1 MRPPTPFIGCL
12 VVTGQW
18 ESKDTFIKTEFIT
31 ARVSDL
37 HMTITV
43 TASNNLYTASAS
55 IPSNPHWSKSQ
66 LTGLQREQVAQE
78 HKRMQ
83 GIEKPEQDVSR
94 KPELATGRPPGDT
107 RTAEQIIEDNPILK
121 NLGHQKDINRSLAYQ
136 QLGDWT
142 SNNKDPQAR
151 ADAAF
156 NAARVL
162 NYIDTSLSADG
173 KHRGKAHGNGDLE
186 GSTRSGDARHGTPAG
201 MWKDFTEQG
210 YSALRDHHRLD
221 STSDT
226 HVKADG
232 TNKDNLQWLAG
243 EAGKRTWFI
252 PGLSNILLG
261 IGDSDS
267 GVEGAIKGAKA
278 GFDKTRADGFD
289 QALGSAAKGNIW
301 GVLKG
306 YASAVNKNEATP
318 ELVTTV
324 LNKAGR

>member
-1 MRPPTPFIGCL
+1 M
-12 VVTGQW
+12 TGQW

-31 ARVSDL
+31 TRVSDL

-55 IPSNPHWSKSQ
+55 IPSNLHWSKSQ
-66 LTGLQREQVAQE
+66 LTGSQREQVAQE

-173 KHRGKAHGNGDLE
+173 EHRGKAHGNGDLE
-186 GSTRSGDARHGTPAG
+186 GITRSGDARHGTPAG

-210 YSALRDHHRLD
+210 YLALREHHRLD

-226 HVKADG
+226 HVRKDG
-232 TNKDNLQWLAG
+232 TNKDNVQWAAG
-243 EAGKRTWFI
+243 EAGKRTRFI

-261 IGDSDS
+261 IGDSEP
-267 GVEGAIKGAKA
+267 GVIGAIKGAKA

-289 QALGSAAKGNIW
+289 EALASATRGDLV
-301 GVLKG
+301 GVVKG
-306 YASAVNKNEATP
+306 YINAVKNNEAKPNEAQST
-318 ELVTTV
+318 LDKI
-324 LNKAGR
+324 NS

>member
-1 MRPPTPFIGCL
+1 
-12 VVTGQW
+12 
-18 ESKDTFIKTEFIT
+18 
-31 ARVSDL
+31 
-37 HMTITV
+37 MTITK
-43 TASNNLYTASAS
+43 SAS
-55 IPSNPHWSKSQ
+55 SNGYNASITMPSTVHWNKSQ
-66 LTGLQREQVAQE
+66 LTGSQREQIAQE
-78 HKRMQ
+78 HKRME

-94 KPELATGRPPGDT
+94 KPEFATGRPPGDN
-107 RTAEQIIEDNPILK
+107 RTAEQIINDNPILK
-121 NLGHQKDINRSLAYQ
+121 NLGHQKDINRSLAYKL
-136 QLGDWT
+136 LGDWT
-142 SNNKDPQAR
+142 SNNKDPEAR

-173 KHRGKAHGNGDLE
+173 EHRGKAHGNGDLE
-186 GSTRSGDARHGTPAG
+186 GITRSGDARHGTPAG

-210 YSALRDHHRLD
+210 YSALREHHRLD

-318 ELVTTV
+318 ELVKTV
-324 LNKAGR
+324 LNKAGS

>member
-1 MRPPTPFIGCL
+1 M
-12 VVTGQW
+12 
-18 ESKDTFIKTEFIT
+18 
-31 ARVSDL
+31 
-37 HMTITV
+37 
-43 TASNNLYTASAS
+43 TASITTANIFSNVWSSA
-55 IPSNPHWSKSQ
+55 PSSDDGGKSQ
-66 LTGLQREQVAQE
+66 LTGSQREQIARE
-78 HKRMQ
+78 HKRME

-94 KPELATGRPPGDT
+94 KPELATGRPPGDN
-107 RTAEQIIEDNPILK
+107 RTAEQIINDNPILK
-121 NLGHQKDINRSLAYQ
+121 NLGHQKDINRPLAYKL
-136 QLGDWT
+136 LGDWT

-186 GSTRSGDARHGTPAG
+186 GITRSGDARHGTPAG

-210 YSALRDHHRLD
+210 YSALREHHRLD

-232 TNKDNLQWLAG
+232 TNKDNLQWASG

-261 IGDSDS
+261 IGDADQ
-267 GVEGAIKGAKA
+267 GLVGALKGAKD

-289 QALGSAAKGNIW
+289 QALESAAQGDIW

-306 YASAVNKNEATP
+306 YASAVKKNEATP
-318 ELVTTV
+318 ELVKTV
-324 LNKAGR
+324 LNKAGS